1 MMSSSSRR
9 TAPLPKSFMAPGY
22 VAQPKRHAFNYRR
35 HIILSA
41 TQNTTCI
48 LGGTYKPLL
57 LSQVVDVLGFP
68 LPFYSSPTL
77 LLSLGLSVRVLYH
90 LITRRPDIIH
100 VSTPGIL
107 VFAATLY
114 AKMLSVPL
122 VVSYH
127 THVPEY
133 IPKYTWP
140 GFVRPMWALIRMWTR
155 LADLTLVTSAV
166 MKAEL
171 TANKCHDKQIEIW
184 QRGVD
189 TEVFHPRYR
198 STARRAAML
207 GGLPDDTTLLVY
219 VGRLGAEKNLYQLR
233 DWLDRLGA
241 AHPQACPPVA
251 LSFVGDGPERAALE
265 AYFKGYPV
273 TFMGML
279 RGQALSE
286 AYASGDVF
294 AMPSETETLGF
305 VVLEAM
311 AAGLAVVAVRAGGL
325 CDIITAPGR
334 TGLFYEPGDVDT
346 ASAHVAALAHDAAAR
361 RRMGLAARE
370 DVTAWGWAAAT
381 QRLRS
386 RQYGR
391 AERRYEGRRRVKN
404 RWARALLRMVLA
416 LWRALIDVFDYA
428 RPWRGALATA
438 GTQQR

>member
-1 MMSSSSRR
+1 M
-9 TAPLPKSFMAPGY
+9 
-22 VAQPKRHAFNYRR
+22 
-35 HIILSA
+35 
-41 TQNTTCI
+41 
-48 LGGTYKPLL
+48 
-57 LSQVVDVLGFP
+57 LGFP

-90 LITRRPDIIH
+90 LLTRRPDIIH

-114 AKMLSVPL
+114 AKMLSIPL

-171 TANKCHDKQIEIW
+171 SANKCHDKQIEIW

-198 STARRAAML
+198 TTARRAAML
-207 GGLPDDTTLLVY
+207 GGMPDDTTLLVY

-233 DWLDRLGA
+233 DWLDTLRTT
-241 AHPQACPPVA
+241 HPAQRVA
-251 LSFVGDGPERAALE
+251 LSFVGDGPERVALE
-265 AYFKGYPV
+265 THFKGYPV

-334 TGLFYEPGDVDT
+334 TGLFYEPGDVD
-346 ASAHVAALAHDAAAR
+346 AAAAHVAALAADVEAR
-361 RRMGLAARE
+361 KRIGLAARE
-370 DVTAWGWAAAT
+370 EVTAWGWAAAT

-391 AERRYEGRRRVKN
+391 AERRYEGRRRVKF
-404 RWARALLRMVLA
+404 RWARAVWRWVVA

-428 RPWRGALATA
+428 RAWRGAQLATA

>member
-1 MMSSSSRR
+1 MSSSSPPTERHPKNS
-9 TAPLPKSFMAPGY
+9 TAHGY
-22 VAQPKRHAFNYRR
+22 AHQHVAVD
-35 HIILSA
+35 
-41 TQNTTCI
+41 TTM
-48 LGGTYKPLL
+48 YKTL
-57 LSQVVDVLGFP
+57 QVVDVLGFP

-90 LITRRPDIIH
+90 LVTRRPDIIH

-107 VFAATLY
+107 VFAATMY
-114 AKMLSVPL
+114 AKLLSVPL

-140 GFVRPMWALIRMWTR
+140 GLVRPMWALIRMWTR
-155 LADLTLVTSAV
+155 LSDLTLVTSAV

-189 TEVFHPRYR
+189 TEVFHPRYK
-198 STARRAAML
+198 TNARRAAML
-207 GGLPDDTTLLVY
+207 GGLPDETTLLVY

-233 DWLDRLGA
+233 DWLDRLA
-241 AHPQACPPVA
+241 DQPVA

-265 AYFKGYPV
+265 AHFQGYPV

-346 ASAHVAALAHDAAAR
+346 AAAHVAMLVKEPDAR
-361 RRMGLAARE
+361 RRMGLAARQ

-391 AERRYEGRRRVKN
+391 AERRYEGRRRVKW
-404 RWARALLRMVLA
+404 RWARALWRWVVA
-416 LWRALIDVFDYA
+416 VWRALIDVFDYA
-428 RPWRGALATA
+428 RAWRGAQLATA